1 LNRSKDVEKIFI
13 EAKKFSKSLARP
25 LDTEHLLKGIM
36 STPGSKAFDV
46 LYNLGFQKDDIYSP
60 SRSENYSNSSE
71 ITDDAKKSEKY
82 AEYIANHEGLLEY
95 DSHHLLIGLLYDP
108 SFNSAKIL
116 NSFSITIDKIIPL
129 IFNGS
134 DLSYNNDEPKLKI
147 KNKGT
152 GSKDEREDFLN
163 QFGTDLTVRAK
174 DGKIDPVI
182 GRSNEINR
190 IIQIL
195 SRRTKNNPVI
205 IGEPGVGKTAIV
217 EGLALNIAQGNVPD
231 ILRGKS
237 IFSLDVGSLVAGTKY
252 RGDFEERFKKAL
264 NLLKNSNFILFID
277 EIHIILKAGDSE
289 GGMSIANL
297 IKPILARGEI
307 PTIGAT
313 TIDEYRKYV
322 EKDSALERRFMPIMI
337 EPPSVEDT
345 IKIIKGIKNKYE
357 EHHKVNITEEAIE
370 AATSLSDRYISDRFL
385 PDKAIDLIDEACSK
399 LRISKHVAP
408 PKIKE
413 LEEELNNINLLI
425 TDAADKEE
433 YKRASELQQHRR
445 EIQEELDLTKIE
457 WDEKKY
463 SEDLRIGFEQIAE
476 IVSDWTKIPLTSL
489 NEAELDKLLKLE
501 ELLKKRVIG
510 QDEAIRAVSNAVKRS
525 RAGLK
530 DPKRPIGSFVFLGPT
545 GVGKT
550 ELAKALAEALFGDEN
565 MMIRVDM
572 SEYMEKIDV
581 TKLTGAAPGYVGYEE
596 GGQLTEQV
604 RRKPY
609 SVVLFDEIEKAHPE
623 VFNILLQVLDDG
635 RLTDNQGRV
644 VSFKNTIIIMTSNV
658 GASEILKMKKLG
670 FGEQFSPLNDY
681 EEMKNIQMEALKQVM
696 KPEFINR
703 IDEIV
708 IFRRLDI
715 ASLEKIEDILLNAL
729 NRRIAD
735 KNIKLV
741 ISPIAKNFILENG
754 TNENYGARPLKR
766 TIVKLVEN
774 RLSELIISGSIKDC
788 DIVNIDYNGKELTF
802 NICNK

>member
-1 LNRSKDVEKIFI
+1 
-13 EAKKFSKSLARP
+13 
-25 LDTEHLLKGIM
+25 
-36 STPGSKAFDV
+36 
-46 LYNLGFQKDDIYSP
+46 
-60 SRSENYSNSSE
+60 
-71 ITDDAKKSEKY
+71 
-82 AEYIANHEGLLEY
+82 
-95 DSHHLLIGLLYDP
+95 
-108 SFNSAKIL
+108 
-116 NSFSITIDKIIPL
+116 
-129 IFNGS
+129 
-134 DLSYNNDEPKLKI
+134 
-147 KNKGT
+147 
-152 GSKDEREDFLN
+152 
-163 QFGTDLTVRAK
+163 
-174 DGKIDPVI
+174 
-182 GRSNEINR
+182 
-190 IIQIL
+190 
-195 SRRTKNNPVI
+195 
-205 IGEPGVGKTAIV
+205 
-217 EGLALNIAQGNVPD
+217 
-231 ILRGKS
+231 
-237 IFSLDVGSLVAGTKY
+237 
-252 RGDFEERFKKAL
+252 
-264 NLLKNSNFILFID
+264 
-277 EIHIILKAGDSE
+277 
-289 GGMSIANL
+289 
-297 IKPILARGEI
+297 
-307 PTIGAT
+307 
-313 TIDEYRKYV
+313 
-322 EKDSALERRFMPIMI
+322 MPIMI

>member
-1 LNRSKDVEKIFI
+1 MKQSIDVEKIYI
-13 EAKKFSKSLARP
+13 EAKRIAKNLGKP
-25 LDTEHLLKGIM
+25 VDTEHLLMGIM
-36 STPGSKAFDV
+36 TIPGSKAFDA
-46 LYNLGFQKDDIYSP
+46 LYKLGFLKDDIYSS
-60 SRSENYSNSSE
+60 SRLASFSTLSE
-71 ITDDAKKSEKY
+71 ITEDAKKAEKY

-95 DSHHLLIGLLYDP
+95 DSHHLLIGLMYDP

-116 NSFSITIDKIIPL
+116 NSFNITIDKIVPL
-129 IFNGS
+129 LFKES
-134 DLSYNNDEPKLKI
+134 DLSNNNDEPKLKI
-147 KNKGT
+147 KNKGST
-152 GSKDEREDFLN
+152 SKDEREEFLF
-163 QFGTDLTVRAK
+163 QFGADLTVRAK

-217 EGLALNIAQGNVPD
+217 EGLALDIAQGNVPD

-264 NLLKNSNFILFID
+264 DFLKNSNFILFID
-277 EIHIILKAGDSE
+277 EIHTILKAGDSE

-297 IKPILARGEI
+297 IKPVLARGEI

-357 EHHKVNITEEAIE
+357 AHHKVNISDEAIE
-370 AATSLSDRYISDRFL
+370 AAASLSDRYISDRFL

-413 LEEELNNINLLI
+413 LEEDLNNINLLI
-425 TDAADKEE
+425 TEAADKEE
-433 YKRASELQQHRR
+433 YKRASELQQRRR

-463 SEDLRIGFEQIAE
+463 SEDLIIGSDNIAE
-476 IVSDWTKIPLTSL
+476 IVSDWTRIPLTSL
-489 NEAELDKLLKLE
+489 TEAETEKLLKLE

-510 QDEAIRAVSNAVKRS
+510 QDEAIKAVSNAVKRS

-530 DPKRPIGSFVFLGPT
+530 DPKKPIGSFVFLGPT

-565 MMIRVDM
+565 MMIRIDM
-572 SEYMEKIDV
+572 SEYMEKIDI

-623 VFNILLQVLDDG
+623 VFNLLLQVLDDG
-635 RLTDNQGRV
+635 RLTDNQGRL

-670 FGEQFSPLNDY
+670 FGDDTSPLNNYD
-681 EEMKNIQMEALKQVM
+681 EMKNIQMEALKSVM
-696 KPEFINR
+696 KPEFLNR

-708 IFRRLDI
+708 IFRRLDKV
-715 ASLEKIEDILLNAL
+715 SLEKIEDILLNAL
-729 NRRIAD
+729 NERIID
-735 KNIKLV
+735 KNIKLD
-741 ISPIAKNFILENG
+741 ISKFAKEFILENG

-774 RLSELIISGSIKDC
+774 RLSELIISGLIKDC
-788 DIVNIDYNGKELTF
+788 DTVKIDYDGKELIF
-802 NICNK
+802 SICNK